1 MPIWLTSFEL
11 LSIMKNPG
19 KGRANERIFQT
30 INDFVLTGKFQ
41 QYEYMKAS
49 QKLSA
54 LKISLAKSSDNF

>member
-11 LSIMKNPG
+11 LSIMKNSG

-30 INDFVLTGKFQ
+30 INDFLLTGELQ
-41 QYEYMKAS
+41 QYEYTRVS

-54 LKISLAKSSDNF
+54 LKISLDKSSDQF